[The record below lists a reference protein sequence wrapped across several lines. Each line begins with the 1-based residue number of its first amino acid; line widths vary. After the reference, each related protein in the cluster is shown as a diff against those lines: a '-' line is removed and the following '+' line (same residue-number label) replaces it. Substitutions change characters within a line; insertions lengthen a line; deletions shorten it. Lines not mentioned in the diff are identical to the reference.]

1 MCKVNF
7 AVTGRKIMPLRDGAT
22 PAQCGLS
29 STICQCRRCDRRQRH
44 LDKREGV
51 FIITFTVMMKEVLV
65 PRKKPDSTKQ
75 EFLRQHGVLNPN
87 PAAVADSLFQD
98 GEFFD
103 PHDLVQVK
111 YEMLRRVQIDKRSVS
126 ESAVA
131 FGFSRPTFYQAQ
143 QDFEHG
149 GLTGL
154 IPEKRGPRGAH
165 KLTSEVI
172 EFLQQ
177 LRTSQP
183 AVRAAE
189 MAAAVAEHFAVTVH
203 PRSVERRLRPHQKKR

>member
-1 MCKVNF
+1 M
-7 AVTGRKIMPLRDGAT
+7 
-22 PAQCGLS
+22 
-29 STICQCRRCDRRQRH
+29 
-44 LDKREGV
+44 
-51 FIITFTVMMKEVLV
+51 
-65 PRKKPDSTKQ
+65 PRKKPDPAKQ
-75 EFLRQHGVLNPN
+75 EFLRQHGGLNPN
-87 PAAVADSLFQD
+87 PAAVSDPLFQE

-111 YEMLRRVQIDKRSVS
+111 YEMLRRVQVDKQSVS

-143 QDFEHG
+143 EDFQQG
-149 GLTGL
+149 GLIGL

-165 KLTSEVI
+165 KLTSEVL

-183 AVRAAE
+183 AARAGE
-189 MAAAVAEHFAVTVH
+189 MAAAVAERFGITVH
-203 PRSVERRLRPHQKKR
+203 PRSIERRLRPQQKKRL